1 MIAGAYNAGLV
12 ALSILIAIVASY
24 AAFDLGERV
33 SASGGQRRWAWLSSG
48 AIAMGFAIWSMHYV
62 GMLAF
67 ILPVPVLYHVP
78 TVVLSL
84 VCANRFGRH
93 AEFIAERARECLM

>member
-1 MIAGAYNAGLV
+1 
-12 ALSILIAIVASY
+12 
-24 AAFDLGERV
+24 
-33 SASGGQRRWAWLSSG
+33 
-48 AIAMGFAIWSMHYV
+48 MGFAIWSMHYV